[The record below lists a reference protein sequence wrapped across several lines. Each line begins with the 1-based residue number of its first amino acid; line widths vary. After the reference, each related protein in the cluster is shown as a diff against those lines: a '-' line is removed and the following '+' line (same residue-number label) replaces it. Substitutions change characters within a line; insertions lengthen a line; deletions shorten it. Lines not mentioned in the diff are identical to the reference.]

1 VTCEFDEENDLE
13 KHELMRI
20 TEALLIATPEP
31 LTEARFLQCL
41 DDGSRSEIS
50 LAALIEALNLEYK
63 SSQRAFK
70 IFNVANGYQL
80 VTLSEYETYVKR
92 LYTKSSRLRLSQA
105 ALETLAII
113 TYRQPIS
120 RIDIEAIRGVSS
132 DSPLRT
138 LLERRLIEIR
148 GRDDGPGRA
157 LLYRTTTDF
166 LQYFGLN
173 TLQDL
178 PKLREA
184 QELIQDEDENLV

>member
-1 VTCEFDEENDLE
+1 MD
-13 KHELMRI
+13 KSELIQI

-31 LTEARFLQCL
+31 LTEARFAQCFDSTPDMSL
-41 DDGSRSEIS
+41 NEIIES
-50 LAALIEALNLEYK
+50 LSAFYK
-63 SSQRAFK
+63 ETDRAFQ
-70 IFNVANGYQL
+70 IFKVANGYQL
-80 VTLSEYETYVKR
+80 VTRKEFEPFVKR
-92 LYTKSSRLRLSQA
+92 LYTRSARLRLSQA

-120 RIDIEAIRGVSS
+120 RVEIEAIRGVSS

-148 GRDDGPGRA
+148 GRDEGPGRA
-157 LLYRTTTDF
+157 LLYRTTTEF

-173 TLQDL
+173 SLQDL

-184 QELIQDEDENLV
+184 QELIQDEDESLV

>member
-1 VTCEFDEENDLE
+1 MD
-13 KHELMRI
+13 KSELMQI

-31 LTEARFLQCL
+31 LTEARFMQCF
-41 DDGSRSEIS
+41 DSAPDIS
-50 LAALIEALNLEYK
+50 LDEIIEALRQFYK
-63 SSQRAFK
+63 ESDRAFQ
-70 IFNVANGYQL
+70 IFKVANGYQL
-80 VTLSEYETYVKR
+80 VTNKEFEPFVKR
-92 LYTKSSRLRLSQA
+92 LYTRSSRLRLSQA

-120 RIDIEAIRGVSS
+120 RMEIEAIRGVSS

-148 GRDDGPGRA
+148 GRDEGPGRA
-157 LLYRTTTDF
+157 LLYRTTTEF

-173 TLQDL
+173 SLQDL

-184 QELIQDEDENLV
+184 QELIQDEDESLV